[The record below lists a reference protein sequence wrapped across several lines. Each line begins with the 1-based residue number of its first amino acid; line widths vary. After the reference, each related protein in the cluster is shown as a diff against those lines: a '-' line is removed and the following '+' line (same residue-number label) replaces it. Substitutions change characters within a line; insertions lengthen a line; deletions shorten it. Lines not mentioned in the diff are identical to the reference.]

1 MKRNDI
7 QALRGFSVLAVLLYH
22 LQILRFKG
30 GFLGVDI
37 FFVISGFVI
46 TERLARGNGSVRSQL
61 IDFYQR
67 RAKRILP
74 ASLLVIILTAIC
86 VRLFLSP
93 LSWRRFGFDGIA
105 TTFFAGNI
113 RFAAQGND
121 YLSQSMSPTPYLH
134 YWSLGVEEQFYLIW
148 PLLFLFFFKAR
159 KYLVLPFACIAA
171 GFAIWYTHISP
182 VNSFYQPFSRAWE
195 FLAGICVA
203 LLVQK
208 PARGGIF
215 LALVGWVAIC
225 ASVLFIGSDLP
236 VPGMT
241 TLIPVLGAVAI
252 LVASERMP
260 WERLLVRVG
269 DYSYAIYLV
278 HWPLVV
284 IALARYQG
292 LGTTLKV
299 GIGLLSIV
307 GGYLI
312 STYVERPFRF
322 NKRFTLGLPIWG
334 LGLIAAGAM
343 VFGTTTFASATPSIG
358 KAKIDLSEPIIY
370 TDKCHLDFGVDK
382 PTSPCLFGDIQSKV
396 EVVLVGDSHAAQ
408 WFSAIEQTAI
418 SHHWK
423 LLSLTKSSCPA
434 AFLETKRNGIAD
446 ISCLH
451 WQRYVAARIAAE
463 HPAKV
468 FITSFSEY
476 IYPSV
481 KSGEYAT
488 LYADGQAKFVGA
500 MALPPSS
507 VYYLEDTPH
516 PPVSI
521 PDCLAKHA
529 KNPSHCDF
537 TLTRSAATIAI
548 QRKITPL
555 GIHYLNFNHLL
566 CSKNKCSALFAG
578 RNTYRDSSHISV
590 STSKALAPN
599 FSAFV
604 SQ

>member
-7 QALRGFSVLAVLLYH
+7 QALRGFAVLAVLLYH
-22 LQILRFKG
+22 LLILRFKG

-61 IDFYQR
+61 MDFYQR

-105 TTFFAGNI
+105 TTFFAGNL

-159 KYLVLPFACIAA
+159 KYLLLHFACIATA
-171 GFAIWYTHISP
+171 FAIWYTHISP

-208 PARGGIF
+208 PTRGGKP
-215 LALVGWVAIC
+215 LALVGWVAIS
-225 ASVLFIGSDLP
+225 ASILFIGSNQP
-236 VPGMT
+236 VPGIT

-292 LGTTLKV
+292 LSTTLKV
-299 GIGLLSIV
+299 AIGLLSII
-307 GGYLI
+307 GGFLI
-312 STYVERPFRF
+312 SRFIEWPFRF
-322 NKRFTLGLPIWG
+322 NKRFTVELPIWG

-343 VFGTTTFASATPSIG
+343 VFGTTSFASATPSIG
-358 KAKIDLSEPIIY
+358 KAAIDLSEPIIY
-370 TDKCHLDFGVDK
+370 ADKCHLDFGVDK
-382 PTSPCLFGDIQSKV
+382 PISPCLFGDVHSQV

-408 WFSAIEQTAI
+408 WFNAVEQTAQ

-434 AFLETKRNGIAD
+434 AFMATKRNGVAD
-446 ISCLH
+446 GSCAR
-451 WQRYVAARIAAE
+451 WQKYVASRIRAD

-468 FITSFSEY
+468 FITAFSEY
-476 IYPSV
+476 TYPLV
-481 KSGEYAT
+481 QSGQYAS
-488 LYADGQAKFVGA
+488 LYADGQAQFVR
-500 MALPPSS
+500 ALELPASS
-507 VYYLEDTPH
+507 IYYLEDSPH

-529 KNPSHCDF
+529 KNTSDCDF
-537 TLTRSAATIAI
+537 TLKRSSATIAI
-548 QRKITPL
+548 HSALTPL
-555 GIHYLNFNHLL
+555 GIHYLNFNQLL
-566 CSKNKCSALFAG
+566 CSKSNCSALLAG
-578 RNTYRDSSHISV
+578 HNTYRDSSHISV
-590 STSKALAPN
+590 STSKALASN
-599 FSAFV
+599 FSALV
-604 SQ
+604 S

>member
-46 TERLARGNGSVRSQL
+46 TQRLARGEGSARSQI
-61 IDFYQR
+61 IDFYRR

-74 ASLLVIILTAIC
+74 ASLLVITLTAIC
-86 VRLFLSP
+86 VRIFLSP
-93 LSWRRFGFDGIA
+93 LSWSRFGFDGIA

-148 PLLFLFFFKAR
+148 PVLFLFIFRAR
-159 KYLVLPFACIAA
+159 KYLVFPFTLLATL
-171 GFAIWYTHISP
+171 FAIWYTHVSP

-208 PARGGIF
+208 PARGGKF
-215 LALVGWVAIC
+215 LALVGWVAITV
-225 ASVLFIGSDLP
+225 SILFVGSDLP

-292 LGTTLKV
+292 LSNTSKV
-299 GIGLLSIV
+299 AIALLSIT
-307 GGYLI
+307 GGFLI
-312 STYVERPFRF
+312 SQFIERPFRF
-322 NKRFTLGLPIWG
+322 DKRFAVGLSMWG
-334 LGLIAAGAM
+334 VGLVAVAAT
-343 VFGTTTFASATPSIG
+343 VFGATTFASATPAIG
-358 KAKIDLSEPIIY
+358 KAQIDLSEPIIY
-370 TDKCHLDFGVDK
+370 TDKCHLDFGVSK
-382 PTSPCLFGDIQSKV
+382 PQSPCLFGDLHSKV

-408 WFSAIEQTAI
+408 WFNAVERTAI

-434 AFLETKRNGIAD
+434 AFLPTKRNGLTD
-446 ISCLH
+446 SSCAT
-451 WQRYVAARIAAE
+451 WQKYVANRIKAE

-476 IYPSV
+476 TYPLV
-481 KSGEYAT
+481 QSGQYSS
-488 LYADGQAKFVGA
+488 LYSNGQVLFVRA
-500 MALPPSS
+500 LALPSS
-507 VYYLEDTPH
+507 SIYYLEDTPR

-529 KNPSHCDF
+529 KNPSQCDF
-537 TLTRSAATIAI
+537 TLTRSSATIAI

-566 CSKNKCSALFAG
+566 CSKSKCSALSAG

-590 STSKALAPN
+590 STSRALAPN
-599 FSAFV
+599 FSALV
-604 SQ
+604 S